1 MSLENTRRV
10 VAGPSDQPP
19 PAKVRGT
26 FLLPRDVLE
35 QLRDAS
41 YWARES
47 LTKIAERAL
56 RRELR
61 KMKQEHNEG
70 EEFQRRPAA

>member
-1 MSLENTRRV
+1 MASENRPRIDNP
-10 VAGPSDQPP
+10 AEQPQ

-26 FLLPRDVLE
+26 FLLPCDVLE

-56 RRELR
+56 RRELG

-70 EEFQRRPAA
+70 EDFRRRPAA

>member
-1 MSLENTRRV
+1 MSQEDTPRV
-10 VAGPSDQPP
+10 VTDTSDSQK
-19 PAKVRGT
+19 PAKIRGT
-26 FLLPRDVLE
+26 FLLPREVLD

-47 LTKIAERAL
+47 LTTIAERAL

-61 KMKQEHNEG
+61 QMKQDHNEG
-70 EEFQRRPAA
+70 DDFERRPAA